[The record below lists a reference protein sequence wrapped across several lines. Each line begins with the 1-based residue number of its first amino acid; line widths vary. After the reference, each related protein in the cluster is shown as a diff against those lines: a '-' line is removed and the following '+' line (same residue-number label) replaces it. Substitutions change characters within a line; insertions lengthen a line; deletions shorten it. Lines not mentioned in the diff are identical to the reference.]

1 MDTTQGSSRGTQVEL
16 APGISVPGSLLRFS
30 FTTSSGPGGQNV
42 NKRATRSEL
51 RVLVAD
57 LPMAS
62 HRVTGEGELVVES
75 GRTRSQEQ
83 NRSDCLDR
91 LRELVRLSLIEPKR
105 RRKTKPTKGS
115 KERRLGEKKQR
126 ARTKR
131 NRGDSSWD

>member
-1 MDTTQGSSRGTQVEL
+1 VDTTQGSSRGTQVEL